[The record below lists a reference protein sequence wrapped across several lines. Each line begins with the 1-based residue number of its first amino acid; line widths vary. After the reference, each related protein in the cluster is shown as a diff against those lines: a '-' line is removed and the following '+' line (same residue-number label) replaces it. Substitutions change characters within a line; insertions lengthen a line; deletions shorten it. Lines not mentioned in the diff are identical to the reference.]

1 VSHYSRLCMVVID
14 VPEPNHDRE
23 LDFWRAATGQDLRQI
38 AEHPEYHVGRLHSQ
52 EYWLLVQR
60 IGEGPA
66 RIHVDF
72 HTDDLDAEVARLER
86 LGAEQVDHS
95 QDWWVMRDP
104 AGLLFCVVPDPPGTL
119 TDDNAQRW
127 D

>member
-1 VSHYSRLCMVVID
+1 MVVID
-14 VPEPNHDRE
+14 VPDPDHDRE
-23 LDFWRAATGQDLRQI
+23 LDFWRAATGQDLSQI
-38 AEHPEYHVGRLHSQ
+38 AEHPEYHVGQLHSQ

-60 IGEGPA
+60 IAEGPA

-86 LGAEQVDHS
+86 LGAQRVDHS
-95 QDWWVMRDP
+95 HDWWVMRDP

-119 TDDNAQRW
+119 ADGNAQRW